1 LAPLPAFRFAD
12 YELLTVRVRST
23 STIEVRQVIYSV
35 PPTLIG
41 RQVTVRLH
49 HDRLIVYLGS
59 DWVCQLP
66 RAYGSGSHGPRAWC
80 IDLEHLIDG
89 LRAKP
94 RALLHCRYQRHLFPD
109 QRWWD
114 FWQQL
119 LAGGDRDGAAR
130 LMVEALYVAVRVASF
145 ELVLPFLEQAQ
156 RRQDLSLS
164 ALQQRFRV
172 PPRCPSLPDPVIP
185 QHLLATYDHLVPL
198 AALSGGGSG
207 TAAAPE
213 TTQAGA
219 LSQPLA
225 AAGQA
230 G

>member
-1 LAPLPAFRFAD
+1 
-12 YELLTVRVRST
+12 
-23 STIEVRQVIYSV
+23 
-35 PPTLIG
+35 LIG

-66 RAYGSGSHGPRAWC
+66 RVYGASGEKRAWC

-89 LRAKP
+89 LRSKP

-114 FWQQL
+114 LWQQL
-119 LAGGDRDGAAR
+119 LAGGDRDGEAR
-130 LMVEALYVAVRVASF
+130 LMAEALYVAVRVASF
-145 ELVLPFLEQAQ
+145 ELVLAFLEQAH
-156 RRQDLSLS
+156 RRQTLSLS
-164 ALQQRFRV
+164 GLQQRFRV
-172 PPRCPSLPDPVIP
+172 SPRCPGLPDPVIP
-185 QHLLATYDHLVPL
+185 QHLLATYDHLVPTT
-198 AALSGGGSG
+198 ALSGGGSG
-207 TAAAPE
+207 PAAAAQ

-219 LSQPLA
+219 LPQPLA
-225 AAGQA
+225 AAGRS

>member
-1 LAPLPAFRFAD
+1 
-12 YELLTVRVRST
+12 
-23 STIEVRQVIYSV
+23 
-35 PPTLIG
+35 
-41 RQVTVRLH
+41 VRLH

-66 RAYGSGSHGPRAWC
+66 RAYGSVSHGPRAWC

-119 LAGGDRDGAAR
+119 LAGGDRDAAAR

-145 ELVLPFLEQAQ
+145 ELVLAFLQQAQ
-156 RRQDLSLS
+156 QRQTLSLS
-164 ALQQRFRV
+164 GLQQRFRV
-172 PPRCPSLPDPVIP
+172 PPRLSAFSDPVIS
-185 QHLLATYDHLVPL
+185 QHLLASYDHLLPGSP
-198 AALSGGGSG
+198 LSGGGSG
-207 TAAAPE
+207 LAAAAQATE
-213 TTQAGA
+213 TRP

-225 AAGQA
+225 AAIPA

>member
-1 LAPLPAFRFAD
+1 MPAFRFAD
-12 YELLTVRVRST
+12 YELLTARVRST

-66 RAYGSGSHGPRAWC
+66 RAYGGGSHGPRAWC

-109 QRWWD
+109 QLWWD
-114 FWQQL
+114 FWQRL
-119 LAGGDRDGAAR
+119 LGCGDRDAAAR

-145 ELVLPFLEQAQ
+145 ELVLTFLQQAQ
-156 RRQDLSLS
+156 QRQTLSLS
-164 ALQQRFRV
+164 GLQQRFRV
-172 PPRCPSLPDPVIP
+172 PPRHAALPDPVIP
-185 QHLLATYDHLVPL
+185 QHLLASYDHLLPG
-198 AALSGGGSG
+198 APLSGGGSS
-207 TAAAPE
+207 AAAAAQTAE
-213 TTQAGA
+213 TCS

-225 AAGQA
+225 TAVPAG
-230 G
+230 